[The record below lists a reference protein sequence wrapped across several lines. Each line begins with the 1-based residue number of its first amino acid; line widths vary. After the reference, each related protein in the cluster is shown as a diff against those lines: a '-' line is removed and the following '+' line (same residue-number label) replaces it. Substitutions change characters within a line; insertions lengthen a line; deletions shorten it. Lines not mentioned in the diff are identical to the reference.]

1 MGLLSGKDRSIHSLI
16 VDDDAS
22 IGGILKELVSRDGV
36 FVHVFTDGRGAIDF
50 VTKQSPDI
58 VITDLMMA
66 NADGLEVLRHAK
78 KANRDAVVIIIT
90 GHASLETAIEAVKE
104 GADDYIKKPFK
115 LREMEIVF
123 DKAVEKVRLVRRNK
137 ELLLELKEANDQLVA
152 AKRENTRWQEEGE
165 KKEEKGGRLQFF
177 SSSLPTL
184 EFFQEANESQHR
196 LFDKL
201 EKIAQ
206 LKKDRLLTEEEF
218 GTLKTHIIE
227 SLKMFK
233 V

>member
-1 MGLLSGKDRSIHSLI
+1 MGLLSGKDLSIHSLI

-36 FVHVFTDGRGAIDF
+36 FVHVFTDGHGAIDF
-50 VTKQSPDI
+50 ITKQPPDI

-66 NADGLEVLRHAK
+66 NVDGLEVLRHAK
-78 KANRDAVVIIIT
+78 KANPDTVVIIIT
-90 GHASLETAIEAVKE
+90 GHATLETAIEAVRE

-115 LREMEIVF
+115 LSEMEIVF
-123 DKAVEKVRLVRRNK
+123 DKGVEKVRLVRRNK
-137 ELLLELKEANDQLVA
+137 ELLLELKKANDQLVA
-152 AKRENTRWQEEGE
+152 AKRENTRWKEEGE
-165 KKEEKGGRLQFF
+165 KKEEKEGRLQFF

-201 EKIAQ
+201 ERIAQ